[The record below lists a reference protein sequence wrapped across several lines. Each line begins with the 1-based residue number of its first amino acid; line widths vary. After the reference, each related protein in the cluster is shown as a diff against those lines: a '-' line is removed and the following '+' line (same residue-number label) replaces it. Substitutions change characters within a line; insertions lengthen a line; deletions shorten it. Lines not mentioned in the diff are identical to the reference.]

1 AIKRISWIVE
11 RQPAR
16 KHGGGSRWPAELEKL
31 CVAGSIP
38 AGRSNLRHEVCGS
51 GAVHRAIDGQ
61 NPLSF
66 ALNALVSTRTKSR
79 VSEAHRRWH
88 RLNPS
93 NRDADESKK
102 LKFCKRRLPMNEML
116 STNQLGEIKMK
127 TGDASTSQTADICTS
142 VARHIQQA
150 AAMRLGEMRYD
161 ESASKLAQAA
171 CQALYDASM
180 SFLNGDMPQSDFL
193 SIVSA
198 FGPLSRLGK

>member
-51 GAVHRAIDGQ
+51 GAAHRAVDGQ

-66 ALNALVSTRTKSR
+66 ALNALVSTRAKSR

-93 NRDADESKK
+93 DRDADGSKK
-102 LKFCKRRLPMNEML
+102 LKFFKRRLPMNEMH
-116 STNQLGEIKMK
+116 STKHL
-127 TGDASTSQTADICTS
+127 A
-142 VARHIQQA
+142 
-150 AAMRLGEMRYD
+150 EMVKD
-161 ESASKLAQAA
+161 GTLNLAGIGVT
-171 CQALYDASM
+171 D
-180 SFLNGDMPQSDFL
+180 
-193 SIVSA
+193 VSA
-198 FGPLSRLGK
+198 LAGLTELTTLILAGTQVADVRALAELTNLEWLNL